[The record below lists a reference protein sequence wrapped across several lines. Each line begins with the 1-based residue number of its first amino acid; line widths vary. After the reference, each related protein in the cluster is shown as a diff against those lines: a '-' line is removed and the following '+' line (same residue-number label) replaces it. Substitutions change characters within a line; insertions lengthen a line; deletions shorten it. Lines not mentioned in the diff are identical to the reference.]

1 MKKCLSMALM
11 LIMLLCLIPTTTVFA
26 STIMRV
32 EIKNI
37 DLPVAGS
44 KPDFS
49 AELGD
54 LTDVMK
60 IIKVE
65 WTEYDDGWEW
75 QKDMTANDTFKEGYW
90 YVIFVY
96 LETNPGH
103 NFGNSVTGTINNK
116 TALISGNSVQANGTK
131 VCFYTSYQAT
141 KALTAIGKVD
151 LTVVK
156 PAVGKTPTFAKVDTT
171 QYFSEKYG
179 TVSNCSN
186 GVTWTNQSSGVNIT
200 VNNPFKE
207 GTKYKVTYYLTAKD
221 GYKFTAST
229 VCTINGTAAAIEL
242 TDHYHAKVS
251 LSDLVPDD
259 GKKEITSLDLTVV
272 KPVVAKTPTF
282 AKVDTT
288 QYFSEEY
295 GTVSNCF
302 NGVTW
307 TNQSSGVNITVNN
320 PFKEGTKYKVTYY
333 LTAKD
338 GYKFTASTVCTINGT
353 AAAIELT
360 DHYHAKVS
368 LSDLVPDDGKKEIT
382 SLDLSV
388 TEPKDGEKPTYTKI
402 DATGYYSDNGLNG
415 TGTRIYKNGIAWYK
429 SASSY
434 ISPGTTET
442 FTGGSEYT
450 VKISLTAKDGYKF
463 GKSLTARINGKTA
476 MVETFDDGSINVSVK
491 LTALSQEH
499 KHTNSDWKTDEESHW
514 KVCTDTACSTIT
526 VAKETHKDANK
537 DNKCD
542 TCGYAIPKDADAT
555 TSTPDST
562 QTSGDSSTP
571 SDSDTSSVIE
581 PTNDESQVTDSE
593 SQETNGEPEE
603 EDNKKEDN
611 DITDED
617 DGNGAWIWMVL
628 AIVIVLAAVGAVTF
642 IVIKRKKPNN

>member
-259 GKKEITSLDLTVV
+259 GKKEITSLDL
-272 KPVVAKTPTF
+272 
-282 AKVDTT
+282 
-288 QYFSEEY
+288 
-295 GTVSNCF
+295 
-302 NGVTW
+302 
-307 TNQSSGVNITVNN
+307 
-320 PFKEGTKYKVTYY
+320 
-333 LTAKD
+333 
-338 GYKFTASTVCTINGT
+338 
-353 AAAIELT
+353 
-360 DHYHAKVS
+360 
-368 LSDLVPDDGKKEIT
+368 
-382 SLDLSV
+382 SV

-415 TGTRIYKNGIAWYK
+415 TSTKIYKNGIAWYK

-442 FTGGSEYT
+442 FKGGSEYT

-593 SQETNGEPEE
+593 SQETNGKPEE

>member
-221 GYKFTAST
+221 GYEFTAST

-288 QYFSEEY
+288 QYFSEKY

-307 TNQSSGVNITVNN
+307 TNQDSGVNITVNN
-320 PFKEGTKYKVTYY
+320 PFKADTKYTVTYY

-338 GYKFTASTVCTINGT
+338 GYVFTASTACTINGT

-360 DHYHAKVS
+360 DQYHAKVS
-368 LSDLVPDDGKKEIT
+368 LSDLVPGDGSTPAECDGGESCPSGKFVDINAKAWYHLSVDYAVKNGLFGGTSANTFEPETAMTRAMLVTVLWRYEGQPKGYENTFTDVNAKSGNWYIDAVAWAASNGIVNGVGNNRFDPNGKITREQMAAILFRYAQKKGINTDKRGDLSAFPDGSKVESWAKEAMQWAVAEKIIGGSDGK
-382 SLDLSV
+382 LL
-388 TEPKDGEKPTYTKI
+388 PQGN
-402 DATGYYSDNGLNG
+402 ATRAQVATILM
-415 TGTRIYKNGIAWYK
+415 R
-429 SASSY
+429 Y
-434 ISPGTTET
+434 IENI
-442 FTGGSEYT
+442 
-450 VKISLTAKDGYKF
+450 V
-463 GKSLTARINGKTA
+463 
-476 MVETFDDGSINVSVK
+476 
-491 LTALSQEH
+491 
-499 KHTNSDWKTDEESHW
+499 
-514 KVCTDTACSTIT
+514 
-526 VAKETHKDANK
+526 NK
-537 DNKCD
+537 
-542 TCGYAIPKDADAT
+542 
-555 TSTPDST
+555 
-562 QTSGDSSTP
+562 
-571 SDSDTSSVIE
+571 
-581 PTNDESQVTDSE
+581 
-593 SQETNGEPEE
+593 
-603 EDNKKEDN
+603 
-611 DITDED
+611 
-617 DGNGAWIWMVL
+617 
-628 AIVIVLAAVGAVTF
+628 
-642 IVIKRKKPNN
+642 